1 MRGAGSRG
9 AGTGMAPIIGALLMV
24 GALLLGGSACAP
36 DGAADLDVNAAEA
49 DEVTWPSTVSADGI
63 EGGVPAHLPIPAART
78 APQAVSRGL
87 PVRSSEPVEAPLGF
101 GRSATADEI
110 AEWDIDVRPDG
121 TGLPPGSGTA
131 EEGVP
136 IYAAQCASCH
146 GAQGEGTPAGWPLIG
161 RNPGD
166 VFDFNESLAQEERRV
181 IGNYWPH
188 ATTIYDYIRR
198 SMPMD
203 RPGHLSDDDVYALT
217 AWILWRTLLI
227 EPDEVMDAESLPGV
241 VMPSADRFVPDD
253 RPR

>member
-1 MRGAGSRG
+1 M
-9 AGTGMAPIIGALLMV
+9 
-24 GALLLGGSACAP
+24 
-36 DGAADLDVNAAEA
+36 
-49 DEVTWPSTVSADGI
+49 
-63 EGGVPAHLPIPAART
+63 
-78 APQAVSRGL
+78 
-87 PVRSSEPVEAPLGF
+87 RSSESVRGALGF
-101 GRSATADEI
+101 GRAATPEEI
-110 AEWDIDVRPDG
+110 SEWDIDVRPDG

-131 EEGVP
+131 EQGDP
-136 IYAAQCASCH
+136 IYQAQCASCH
-146 GAQGEGTPAGWPLIG
+146 GVQGQGTPAGWPLVG
-161 RNPGD
+161 RNPDD

-227 EPDEVMDAESLPGV
+227 EPDEVMNAETLPEV